1 VVLLKEEPDISLEF
15 VDLVDVEFEVER
27 EREDMEEDM
36 EALRE

>member
-1 VVLLKEEPDISLEF
+1 MVLLKEEPDISLEF
-15 VDLVDVEFEVER
+15 VDLIDVEFEVER

>member
-1 VVLLKEEPDISLEF
+1 MKEEPDISLEF
-15 VDLVDVEFEVER
+15 VDLIDVEFEVER

>member
-1 VVLLKEEPDISLEF
+1 MVLLKEEPDISLEF

>member
-15 VDLVDVEFEVER
+15 VDLIDVEFEVER

>member
-1 VVLLKEEPDISLEF
+1 MLLKEEPDISLEF